1 MKIVREVIRKRYI
14 YFFFWYIFFY
24 YGFRSGEIVMSL
36 LWVIYFEDKSTFEM
50 DDEYLLGKIKV
61 FRWKDLFI
69 KVLDEIIYNLFFYC
83 NYYFFC
89 LGLFLLVK
97 LIIE

>member
-69 KVLDEIIYNLFFYC
+69 KVFDEIIYNLFCYC

>member
-69 KVLDEIIYNLFFYC
+69 KVLDEIIYNLFCYC

-89 LGLFLLVK
+89 LGLFFLVK

>member
-61 FRWKDLFI
+61 FWWKDLFI
-69 KVLDEIIYNLFFYC
+69 KVLDEIIYNLFCYC